1 MLCEIYQWNKGHDCF
16 GRTVMDTGYL
26 KLDLRNRLGGHLD
39 FDFSISLSSLNTPTS
54 VSLVHTAEKW
64 PPLLG
69 RSALARGQGPTEQT
83 WLPATEAMTVGEV
96 SSQTWDTRDT
106 AQ

>member
-1 MLCEIYQWNKGHDCF
+1 
-16 GRTVMDTGYL
+16 MDTGYL

-39 FDFSISLSSLNTPTS
+39 FDFSISLHVCLLSSLSTPTS

-64 PPLLG
+64 LPLLV